1 MKLMWFEGRSVEI
14 DRRFNGEYDFEGWVD
29 YAPDPVAANL
39 VISDNNPTRRSAQ
52 ARRTTRVNPAFTASR
67 RRYCFCAWLPSAGSG

>member
-39 VISDNNPTRRSAQ
+39 VISDNNPTRLSEKSP
-52 ARRTTRVNPAFTASR
+52 TDDPGTPLV
-67 RRYCFCAWLPSAGSG
+67 YCFT